1 MNSKRGLSEV
11 VSTILIILLI
21 LAALAGIWLVV
32 NNFLIQGSTG
42 ISLGKIA
49 ADVVIDS
56 ALVNQSTG
64 IATVK
69 VTRNPGVQDVNVTQL
84 KFIVE
89 DSKNSDV
96 FTVNIPEGLP
106 ELATRTYTL
115 NLSASSILNLTDI
128 KTISVAPVYKAG
140 NGADVVSS
148 SSTNSYSLKDQN
160 TTVPTPPQKQCT
172 INADCGNDTWVAGSE
187 FCSASNSQLILQYKT
202 VYQCIS
208 GFCSQSTN
216 SYPKS
221 TCVSPDTCFGGQCKS
236 SQIPCTPQNV
246 SSACGTSG
254 YVGFPSCDSSTPSKS
269 IVQNYQN
276 YSCVNNICQTNVT
289 TDTLQNCSGTQICS
303 ASTGNPQCFTPVE
316 CTQNSDCVLG
326 KICSNGTCIPETAAL
341 NGTVASIW
349 PFNLGE
355 YFDSNNLPKVKGTI
369 NYVNYN
375 IIFPGSNETR
385 CLKILEFVYPDN
397 PADNSYIRVNSKNTN
412 IKSGNYFEVWQ
423 TAYGCTFV
431 SG

>member
-11 VSTILIILLI
+11 VSTALIIVLI
-21 LAALAGIWLVV
+21 LAAIAGIWFVV
-32 NNFLIQGSTG
+32 NNFLINSSTG

-56 ALVNQSTG
+56 ASVNQSTG

-106 ELATRTYTL
+106 ELATRTYNL
-115 NLSASSILNLTDI
+115 NLSESNILNLTDI
-128 KTISVAPVYKAG
+128 KMISVAPVYKSG
-140 NGADVVSS
+140 SGTEIVSS
-148 SSTNSYSLKDQN
+148 SSTNSYKINSA
-160 TTVPTPPQKQCT
+160 TVPNPPAKQCT
-172 INADCGNDTWVAGSE
+172 VNTDCGTDSWVAGSE
-187 FCSASNSQLILQYKT
+187 FCSASNPQLILQYKN
-202 VYQCIS
+202 VYECIS
-208 GFCSQSTN
+208 GFCSQTTN
-216 SYPKS
+216 SYPQS
-221 TCVSPDTCFGGQCKS
+221 SCVSPDICFGGQCKS
-236 SQIPCTPQNV
+236 SQIPCTSQNI
-246 SSACGTSG
+246 STACGTSG
-254 YVGFPSCDSSTPSKS
+254 YVGFPSCDQASPSKS
-269 IVQNYQN
+269 IIQSYQN
-276 YSCVNNICQTNVT
+276 YTCVNNFCETNVT
-289 TDTLQNCSGTQICS
+289 TETIQTCPDPQICS
-303 ASTGNPQCFTPVE
+303 ASTGSPQCFTPVE

-385 CLKILEFVYPDN
+385 CLKILEFVYPNN
-397 PADNSYIRVNSKNTN
+397 PSDNSYIRLNNKNTN
-412 IKSGNYFEVWQ
+412 IKPGNYFEVWQ